1 MDGDVDDSFLLF
13 SASLSC
19 CSSMAGISPRL
30 SPILIVPWISRI
42 ARPEGVWRSDG
53 RGLLGRMD
61 VSLSLE
67 EEEEKDGRR
76 FGGFDGFGGWRGID
90 GMVVVFIQSF
100 IRSLKAMSSAG

>member
-1 MDGDVDDSFLLF
+1 M
-13 SASLSC
+13 
-19 CSSMAGISPRL
+19 
-30 SPILIVPWISRI
+30 
-42 ARPEGVWRSDG
+42 
-53 RGLLGRMD
+53 GRMD